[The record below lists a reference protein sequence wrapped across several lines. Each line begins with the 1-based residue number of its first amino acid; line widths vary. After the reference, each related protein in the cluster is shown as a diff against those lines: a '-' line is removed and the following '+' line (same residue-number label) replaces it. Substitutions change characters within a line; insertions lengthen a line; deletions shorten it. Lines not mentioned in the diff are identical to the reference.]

1 MFRRRHQA
9 PEPPSC
15 RHSAPQAASG
25 NQDQLIPVLTQA
37 EVFAVVNLLE
47 EGIRLSTSTESAD
60 LASTLIVRLLDRLPA
75 TEAGT

>member
-9 PEPPSC
+9 PEPPYR
-15 RHSAPQAASG
+15 RHSVPQVASG
-25 NQDQLIPVLTQA
+25 DQDQLVPVLTRA

-47 EGIRLSTSTESAD
+47 EGIGLSTSSESAD
-60 LASTLIVRLLDRLPA
+60 LAGTLIVRLLDRLRA